1 MGDIVEH
8 IDKVGMK
15 DTRWSCLI
23 YKVNHLVIDNL
34 QLSTC
39 REKRVKNNPQ
49 FVHTVSTLFSSLF
62 TLTPQLFTEYM
73 TTFICKRFNQATIYV
88 TGTQSNSQ

>member
-15 DTRWSCLI
+15 DTCWSCLI

-34 QLSTC
+34 QLSRC
-39 REKRVKNNPQ
+39 RE
-49 FVHTVSTLFSSLF
+49 
-62 TLTPQLFTEYM
+62 
-73 TTFICKRFNQATIYV
+73 
-88 TGTQSNSQ
+88 